1 MNGGLTALWDNPRQ
15 AALYSFG
22 SGFIILSVFVL
33 VRPGLRASVRSIGT
47 SFRGGTLR
55 WWEIIGGFLGAMF
68 VLTQSWTV
76 PLIGVA
82 AFSVGIVAGQTANS
96 LLVDRLGVSPRGVL
110 PITGNRLGAAVVAIG
125 AVAVAVADRLGVP
138 GGAFGL
144 PVAAS
149 FLAGAA
155 IAFQQAINGRVAVES
170 GNPWAATWLNFG
182 LGSALLAAIFLAT
195 VLMGVGP
202 SLHLGGN
209 PLLYLGGV
217 IGLIFIALAAWS
229 VTKIGVLLTALLS
242 VAGQL
247 TAALVLDLLLPTAGA
262 VVTGGLVAAVALAY
276 AAVVTGSWR
285 RAST

>member
-22 SGFIILSVFVL
+22 SGFVILSAVVAFS
-33 VRPGLRASVRSIGT
+33 PGLRASIRRIGSSART
-47 SFRGGTLR
+47 GALR
-55 WWEIIGGFLGAMF
+55 WWEIIGGFLGALF

-110 PITGNRLGAAVVAIG
+110 PITGNRLAAAVIAIG

-138 GGAFGL
+138 GETSWL

-149 FLAGAA
+149 FLAGAL

-170 GNPWAATWLNFG
+170 RNPWAATWLNFG
-182 LGSALLAAIFLAT
+182 LGSALLAVIFLT
-195 VLMGVGP
+195 SVVLGAGP
-202 SLHLGGN
+202 TLHLGGN

-217 IGLIFIALAAWS
+217 VGLIFIALAAWS

-247 TAALVLDLLLPTAGA
+247 TAALALDLLLPTAGA
-262 VVTGGLVAAVALAY
+262 AVTGGLVAAVALAY
-276 AAVVTGSWR
+276 VAVVTGSWR
-285 RAST
+285 RASR

>member
-1 MNGGLTALWDNPRQ
+1 MNGGLTAVWDNPRQ

-22 SGFIILSVFVL
+22 SGFVILSAFVVL
-33 VRPGLRASVRSIGT
+33 RPGLRASIRRIGT
-47 SFRGGTLR
+47 TVRRGTLR
-55 WWEIIGGFLGAMF
+55 WWEVIGGFLGALF

-96 LLVDRLGVSPRGVL
+96 LVVDRLGVSPRGVL
-110 PITGNRLGAAVVAIG
+110 PVTGNRLVAAVIAIG
-125 AVAVAVADRLGVP
+125 AVVVAVADRMGTP
-138 GGAFGL
+138 GGTSVL
-144 PVAAS
+144 PVLAA
-149 FLAGAA
+149 FLAGAV

-170 GNPWAATWLNFG
+170 GNPWAATWLNFA
-182 LGSALLAAIFLAT
+182 LGSALLAVIFLAT
-195 VLMGVGP
+195 VLLGAGP

-209 PLLYLGGV
+209 PLLYFGGV
-217 IGLIFIALAAWS
+217 VGLIFIALAVWS

-247 TAALVLDLLLPTAGA
+247 TAALILDLLLPTAGA
-262 VVTGGLVAAVALAY
+262 VVTGGLVMAVALAY
-276 AAVVTGSWR
+276 VAVVTASWR